1 MLKYILKNIWFSKL
15 HPIGGIIVSV
25 LVSRVADREFEPR
38 SSQTKNY
45 RIGMC
50 CFSAKHA
57 ALRRKN
63 KDWLARNQDNPSYLG
78 VMSIR
83 GLVFQWAST
92 KKNKTKRIGLV
103 QSGPHLIVIS
113 LKINLFSPWN
123 SWKNALNSKTNVAVS
138 LPVIW
143 Y

>member
-1 MLKYILKNIWFSKL
+1 MKSVVFMLKYIKKNIWFSKL

-45 RIGMC
+45 RIGIC
-50 CFSAKHA
+50 CFSAKRA
-57 ALRRKN
+57 ALRRKI

-83 GLVFQWAST
+83 GLLFQ
-92 KKNKTKRIGLV
+92 
-103 QSGPHLIVIS
+103 
-113 LKINLFSPWN
+113 
-123 SWKNALNSKTNVAVS
+123 
-138 LPVIW
+138 
-143 Y
+143 